1 MATKTIR
8 TVRIGLLGCGYV
20 GGGLC
25 TLVERTGPFLGKRK
39 GIRPVIE
46 RILVRDP
53 AKKRTVNGTPVPAE
67 PDRFTTDPSEI
78 LEADDI
84 DLVVE
89 VIGGEDPAES
99 YIRRAIAAGKP
110 VVTANKAVIGKCG
123 PELAAAAAR
132 QGVPLGYEA
141 AVCGAIPVLSALQD
155 GTAGD
160 QVLSIEGIVNATCN
174 FILGRVTAGLTYA
187 EALEEARRA
196 GYTEADPTL
205 DIDGID
211 AAQKLAILV
220 WTAFGEWI
228 PWRSIPRAGVRDLP
242 RLAVET
248 AENRGRVLRLVARA
262 ARDEEGLI
270 RASIGLLELDPA
282 DPLAQVAGENNGIRV
297 KLAGA
302 GTLFFSG
309 PGAGA
314 VPTASAVLGDVVR
327 AALEQGR
334 HADEAVE
341 EAIA

>member
-1 MATKTIR
+1 MSNR
-8 TVRIGLLGCGYV
+8 TVKIGLAGCGYV

-25 TLVERTGPFLGKRK
+25 VLLEKVGPAIEARHGVRLVVEK
-39 GIRPVIE
+39 
-46 RILVRDP
+46 ILVRDP
-53 AKKRTVNGTPVPAE
+53 ARERKVSGVPLTVGK
-67 PDRFTTDPSEI
+67 DRFTTDPAEV
-78 LEADDI
+78 LESPEI

-99 YIRRAIAAGKP
+99 FIRRAIAAGKP

-123 PELAAAAAR
+123 PELAERAERA
-132 QGVPLGYEA
+132 GVPLGFEA
-141 AVCGAIPVLSALQD
+141 AVCGAVPILSALRD

-160 QVLSIEGIVNATCN
+160 VVLSIEGIVNATCN

-220 WTAFGEWI
+220 WTAFGEWV
-228 PWRSIPRAGVRDLP
+228 PWQRIPRAGVRDLP
-242 RLAVET
+242 REAVLA
-248 AENRGRVLRLVARA
+248 AAGRGRVLRLVARA
-262 ARDEEGLI
+262 ARDEEGVI
-270 RASIGLLELDPA
+270 RSSIGLLELDPA
-282 DPLAQVAGENNGIRV
+282 DPLALVTGENNGIRV

-327 AALEQGR
+327 AVLAQGR
-334 HADEAVE
+334 HVDEAVE